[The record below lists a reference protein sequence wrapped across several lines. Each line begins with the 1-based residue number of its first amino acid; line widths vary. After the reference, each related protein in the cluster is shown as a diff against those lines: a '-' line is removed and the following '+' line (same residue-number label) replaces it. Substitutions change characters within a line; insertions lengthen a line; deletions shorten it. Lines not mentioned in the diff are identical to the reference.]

1 MQENVCVVLYLWKFN
16 QRKLKR
22 KYWDRHCYTNY
33 KFGLTWKT
41 RWVVPPSWRIIIIW
55 PHLGRQFHL
64 PSKFTCLVAGIVRQ
78 RIGCRNRM
86 AWQTKSLSLLTDHNM
101 FWTYWEA
108 RQTRLSQPFGA
119 NTVATWID
127 TITIAALG
135 YHASDLSFRCI
146 DIVNGL

>member
-1 MQENVCVVLYLWKFN
+1 
-16 QRKLKR
+16 
-22 KYWDRHCYTNY
+22 
-33 KFGLTWKT
+33 
-41 RWVVPPSWRIIIIW
+41 
-55 PHLGRQFHL
+55 
-64 PSKFTCLVAGIVRQ
+64 
-78 RIGCRNRM
+78 
-86 AWQTKSLSLLTDHNM
+86 M